1 MAARKD
7 SRIKTKHRE
16 AIQTSMILNRL
27 TDHIDGKNKMTS
39 TQVRAAQI
47 LLNKAV
53 PDLRSV
59 ELSGDPEKPIGILPF
74 EFVDGQ
80 PETPEED

>member
-16 AIQTSMILNRL
+16 AIKTSMIMKRL
-27 TDHIDGKNKMTS
+27 TDHIDGKVELSS

-47 LLNKAV
+47 LLNKTL
-53 PDLRSV
+53 PDMRAIEMTGEGGGPLEHKVRAFKFV
-59 ELSGDPEKPIGILPF
+59 DPEPS
-74 EFVDGQ
+74 D
-80 PETPEED
+80 